1 MRDDERPQ
9 GSRPGHARLAARLDP
24 DAAGGLRLTL
34 AAVAAFLVLVPFSL
48 ALVAVTQGWTPLRR
62 LDLDVADGLHTP
74 ATQHHALVTFL
85 ETVSNVFSPTTFEVM
100 AVLVGLVLF
109 LRRAPRLGCWLI
121 LTVVL
126 TDPLDA
132 LIKDSVAR
140 ARPSFDHPVLR
151 LTSYSFPSGHAFGS
165 IVAVSAFLLVGLPYV
180 RASVRPILIALGCA
194 LVLLVGY
201 ARVGLGVHYV
211 SDVVG
216 GWLIGL
222 AWLAATTSAFRAWR
236 RDLRKPQRPLTA
248 GLEPAA
254 PEPAAPENLRA
265 PTSRKA

>member
-1 MRDDERPQ
+1 MRDDEGQRRP
-9 GSRPGHARLAARLDP
+9 RNARLAARLDP

-34 AAVAAFLVLVPFSL
+34 AVVAGFLVLVPFSL
-48 ALVAVTQGWTPLRR
+48 ALVAVTQGWKPLRR

-74 ATQHHALVTFL
+74 ASQHHALVTFL
-85 ETVSNVFSPTTFEVM
+85 ETVSNVFSPTSFEVV
-100 AVLVGLVLF
+100 AVVVGIVLIA
-109 LRRAPRLGCWLI
+109 RRSPRLGLWLI
-121 LTVVL
+121 VTVVL
-126 TDPLDA
+126 TDPLDT
-132 LIKDSVAR
+132 LIKDAVAR
-140 ARPSFDHPVLR
+140 SRPTFDHPVLR

-180 RASVRPILIALGCA
+180 RAARRPILIALGCA
-194 LVLLVGY
+194 VVLLVGY

-236 RDLRKPQRPLTA
+236 RDLRKPERPLAA

-254 PEPAAPENLRA
+254 PEPSSAP
-265 PTSRKA
+265 PTRKA